1 MPNLIDTH
9 AHLDDSIFANDLE
22 NVIRHAAQN
31 GISIVTVGNDYAS
44 SVRAVEIAERFP
56 ETVSAAIGMHPRFVS
71 VKALGEDKLL
81 DMGKFSELAANP
93 KVVAIGECGLDYHY
107 LPSFVRGPL
116 AKEVEMIKVNQKK
129 VFGRFLQ
136 MSREKRL
143 PLLLHCRE
151 AEEDMLEMLDLW
163 EKTSGSA
170 GTRGIVHCFTGQWK
184 DARRFFSLNFLIS
197 VTGITTYGHFQSELI
212 KKAPLT
218 QLVLESDCPHSTSI
232 KWNIRRSEPAYLGTV
247 AAAVASMRGD
257 STENVIK
264 TTTENA
270 LKLFR
275 RL

>member
-1 MPNLIDTH
+1 MPRLIDTH
-9 AHLDDSIFANDLE
+9 AHLDDPIYERDLD
-22 NVIRHAAQN
+22 NVVRHAAQN
-31 GISIVTVGNDYAS
+31 DIRVVTVGNDHES
-44 SVRAVEIAERFP
+44 SVRAVEIAERYP
-56 ETVSAAIGMHPRFVS
+56 ETVSAAIGLHPRNVS
-71 VKALGEDKLL
+71 SKAVGEDKLL
-81 DMGKFSELAANP
+81 DMGKFSELAMNP

-116 AKEVEMIKVNQKK
+116 ADEVGLIKANQKK

-151 AEEDMLEMLDLW
+151 AEDDMIEMLDLW

-184 DARRFFSLNFLIS
+184 DARRFFELNFLIS
-197 VTGITTYGHFQSELI
+197 VTGITSYGHYQSEII

-247 AAAVASMRGD
+247 AAAVAGMRGD
-257 STENVIK
+257 STESVMK

-270 LKLFR
+270 LKIFR
-275 RL
+275 RF